1 MQYLIIGFFLH
12 LLIVAPPV
20 QGYAGVAEA
29 SINSEHHHSMP
40 YDLSGLSERER
51 DWFLTFIKGNIL
63 AEGWGR
69 ITDNL
74 LRHVTEEEQ
83 RQQRLLL
90 IRLGTKIGR
99 EWCRDNHI
107 RRIDNSMLREWGS
120 QLKNTAKNEPQRLAE
135 LIRDIDCEV
144 DSLLN

>member
-1 MQYLIIGFFLH
+1 MRYLIIGFFLH
-12 LLIVAPPV
+12 MSIVAQAA
-20 QGYAGVAEA
+20 QGFAGVAEA
-29 SINSEHHHSMP
+29 SISSDHHYTMH
-40 YDLSGLSERER
+40 YDLTGLSERER

-83 RQQRLLL
+83 GQQRLLL

-99 EWCRDNHI
+99 EWCRDNHV
-107 RRIDNSMLREWGS
+107 RRIDNSKLRQWGS
-120 QLKNTAKNEPQRLAE
+120 QLKKTAAHEPQRLAE
-135 LIRDIDCEV
+135 VIRNIDGEV